1 MTISS
6 PVADTENQPR
16 RDTDWRLFLR
26 LASYATRS
34 KRLLII
40 SIALLVPLA
49 VSGAIQPI
57 LIGQAISVIRAEPTY
72 QFLQGLPLSTALNVL
87 AVLLML
93 TITFR
98 LGLQSVQ
105 GYLVTKV
112 GQIIT
117 TDIRNDLFVHV
128 TSLAVR
134 FFDRTPVGKLMT
146 RLTSDVEALGE
157 VFSSGAIGI
166 VSDLFSI
173 LVIAIFMFTMQ
184 WQLALMLVLMMI
196 PIAAIIIYFQ
206 NQFRIANYT
215 TREELSDLNA
225 QLQENLTGIG
235 VVQLFRRER
244 FNSELFNVTNKCYI
258 KAVDKTIFYD
268 SAVSATLEWIALVA
282 IAAVLWMGGQS
293 LLQGTINF
301 GTLSAFI
308 LFAQR
313 LFDPLR
319 QFAEKFT
326 AIQAGFTAVERIS
339 DILNEPI
346 EIKDPTSGEKEEES
360 SATDFVA
367 DVTDVT
373 DVKNRRKRE
382 AGRRE
387 YYSPLLMAGHPE
399 ALAYNLS
406 SNESELADQNHT
418 PVASEYRLSANNQKS
433 LVAPAQSKQAASGEI
448 QFDNVWFAYKENEYV
463 LQDLNFTIKSGEKV
477 ALVGP
482 TGAGKSSIIRLLCR
496 LYEPTRGRILI
507 DGTDIRD
514 LPQAELRRHV
524 GVIIQDG
531 FLFAG
536 DVKSNIS
543 LGESYSMEE
552 IRAAAEKTN
561 VARLIEQLPQGY
573 DTQLRERGTNLSGG
587 QKQLLAFARA
597 AIRNPSILVLD
608 EATASLD
615 VGTEALIQEALER
628 VMADRTAIIIAHRL
642 STIRNVDR
650 ILVLKRG
657 QLVESGSHEELLQ
670 QEGLYASLY
679 KLQML
684 GS

>member
-1 MTISS
+1 MTVSS
-6 PVADTENQPR
+6 SVADTKNQPR
-16 RDTDWRLFLR
+16 HETDWRLFMR
-26 LASYATRS
+26 LASYAARS

-40 SIALLVPLA
+40 SIILLVPLA
-49 VSGAIQPI
+49 ISGAVQPI
-57 LIGQAISVIRAEPTY
+57 LIGQAISLIRAEPTY
-72 QFLQGLPLSTALNVL
+72 EFLRGMPLSAGLNML
-87 AVLLML
+87 AVMLML

-112 GQIIT
+112 GQVIT
-117 TDIRNDLFVHV
+117 TDIRNDLFAHV

-166 VSDLFSI
+166 VGDLFSI

-196 PIAAIIIYFQ
+196 PISALIVYFQ
-206 NQFRIANYT
+206 YKYRLANYN

-244 FNSELFNVTNKCYI
+244 FNSELFRVTNQRYI
-258 KAVDKTIFYD
+258 KEIDETIFYD

-293 LLQGTINF
+293 LLAGTINF

-346 EIKDPTSGEKEEES
+346 EIKDPTSAQKEE
-360 SATDFVA
+360 
-367 DVTDVT
+367 
-373 DVKNRRKRE
+373 RRSKQEDRQRE
-382 AGRRE
+382 E
-387 YYSPLLMAGHPE
+387 NSPLLIASHPDE
-399 ALAYNLS
+399 IA
-406 SNESELADQNHT
+406 
-418 PVASEYRLSANNQKS
+418 KS
-433 LVAPAQSKQAASGEI
+433 QDLESGEI
-448 QFDNVWFAYKENEYV
+448 QFDNVWFAYKEDEYV
-463 LQDLNFTIKSGEKV
+463 LQNLNFTIKSGEKV

-496 LYEPTRGRILI
+496 LYEPTKGRILI
-507 DGTDIRD
+507 NHVDIRD
-514 LPQAELRRHV
+514 LPQAELRRYI

-543 LGESYSMEE
+543 LGENYSIEE
-552 IRAAAEKTN
+552 IQAAAEKTN

-597 AIRNPSILVLD
+597 AIRNPTILVLD

-615 VGTEALIQEALER
+615 VGTEALIQQALER
-628 VMADRTAIIIAHRL
+628 LMEERTAIIIAHRL

-657 QLVESGSHEELLQ
+657 QLIESGTHDELLQ

-684 GS
+684 ES

>member
-134 FFDRTPVGKLMT
+134 FFDRTPVGRLMT

-346 EIKDPTSGEKEEES
+346 EIKDPISGAKEEGKWKKEEGRG
-360 SATDFVA
+360 
-367 DVTDVT
+367 
-373 DVKNRRKRE
+373 KKQEGRGKRE

-406 SNESELADQNHT
+406 SNEPELVESNQT
-418 PVASEYRLSANNQKS
+418 PVTSEYRLSANNQKS
-433 LVAPAQSKQAASGEI
+433 LVAHAQSKQAASGEI
-448 QFDNVWFAYKENEYV
+448 QFDNVWFPYKENEYV

-507 DGTDIRD
+507 DGIDIRD

-561 VARLIEQLPQGY
+561 VARLIE
-573 DTQLRERGTNLSGG
+573 
-587 QKQLLAFARA
+587 
-597 AIRNPSILVLD
+597 
-608 EATASLD
+608 
-615 VGTEALIQEALER
+615 
-628 VMADRTAIIIAHRL
+628 
-642 STIRNVDR
+642 
-650 ILVLKRG
+650 
-657 QLVESGSHEELLQ
+657 EL
-670 QEGLYASLY
+670 
-679 KLQML
+679 
-684 GS
+684 

>member
-6 PVADTENQPR
+6 PAVADTKNQPR
-16 RDTDWRLFLR
+16 RETDWRLFLR

-72 QFLQGLPLSTALNVL
+72 EFLRGLPLSTALNVL

-93 TITFR
+93 TIAFR
-98 LGLQSVQ
+98 LALQSVQ

-117 TDIRNDLFVHV
+117 TDIRNDLFTHV

-184 WQLALMLVLMMI
+184 WQLALMLVTMMV
-196 PIAAIIIYFQ
+196 PITALIVYFQ
-206 NQFRIANYT
+206 YQYRIANYT

-244 FNSELFNVTNKCYI
+244 FNSELFNVTNQRYI

-282 IAAVLWMGGQS
+282 IAAVLWMGGQNV
-293 LLQGTINF
+293 LQGTLNF

-346 EIKDPTSGEKEEES
+346 EIKDPTSGEKEEGRRKKEEGRG
-360 SATDFVA
+360 
-367 DVTDVT
+367 
-373 DVKNRRKRE
+373 KKEEGRRKRE
-382 AGRRE
+382 AGSRK
-387 YYSPLLMAGHPE
+387 YYSPLLIAGHPE

-406 SNESELADQNHT
+406 SNEQELVDKNHT
-418 PVASEYRLSANNQKS
+418 PVTSEYRLSANNQKS
-433 LVAPAQSKQAASGEI
+433 LVVHAQSKQAASGEI

-507 DGTDIRD
+507 DGIDIRD

-543 LGESYSMEE
+543 LGESYSIEE
-552 IRAAAEKTN
+552 IQAAAEKTN

-628 VMADRTAIIIAHRL
+628 LMADRTAIIIAHRL

>member
-6 PVADTENQPR
+6 PVADTKNKSGQE
-16 RDTDWRLFLR
+16 TDWRLFMR

-72 QFLQGLPLSTALNVL
+72 EFLRGLPLSTALNVL

-117 TDIRNDLFVHV
+117 TDIRNDLFAHV

-184 WQLALMLVLMMI
+184 WQLALMLVTIMI
-196 PIAAIIIYFQ
+196 PITALIVYFQ
-206 NQFRIANYT
+206 NQYRRANYT

-244 FNSELFNVTNKCYI
+244 FNSELFRVTNKRYI
-258 KAVDKTIFYD
+258 KAVDTTIFYD

-282 IAAVLWMGGQS
+282 IGAVLWLGGEKV
-293 LLQGTINF
+293 LQGSLNF

-346 EIKDPTSGEKEEES
+346 EIQDRTIVQTEEGRGQKEEG
-360 SATDFVA
+360 
-367 DVTDVT
+367 
-373 DVKNRRKRE
+373 RGKRE
-382 AGRRE
+382 EGRGKRKKGRRE
-387 YYSPLLMAGHPE
+387 YYSPLLITGHPE
-399 ALAYNLS
+399 TISYNLS
-406 SNESELADQNHT
+406 STEPELVETNPSPKT
-418 PVASEYRLSANNQKS
+418 SEYRLSINNRPS
-433 LVAPAQSKQAASGEI
+433 TIDHRQSNEFASGEI
-448 QFDNVWFAYKENEYV
+448 QFDNVWFAYKDNEHV
-463 LQDLNFTIKSGEKV
+463 LQNLNFTIASGEKV

-496 LYEPTRGRILI
+496 LYEPTQGRILI
-507 DGTDIRD
+507 DGVDIRD

-543 LGESYSMEE
+543 LGENYSIEE
-552 IRAAAEKTN
+552 IEAAAEKTN

-597 AIRNPSILVLD
+597 AIRNPNILVLD

-628 VMADRTAIIIAHRL
+628 LMEDRTAIIIAHRL

-657 QLVESGSHEELLQ
+657 QLVESGTHEELLQ

>member
-16 RDTDWRLFLR
+16 RETDWRLFMR

-49 VSGAIQPI
+49 VSGAVQPI

-72 QFLQGLPLSTALNVL
+72 EFLRGLPLSTALNVL

-93 TITFR
+93 TIAFR
-98 LGLQSVQ
+98 LALQSVQ

-117 TDIRNDLFVHV
+117 TDIRNDLFAHV

-134 FFDRTPVGKLMT
+134 FFDRTPVGRLMT

-184 WQLALMLVLMMI
+184 WQLALMLVTMMV
-196 PIAAIIIYFQ
+196 PITALIVYFQ
-206 NQFRIANYT
+206 NQYRIANYN

-244 FNSELFNVTNKCYI
+244 FNSELFSVTNKRYI

-282 IAAVLWMGGQS
+282 IAAVLWMGGQNV
-293 LLQGTINF
+293 LQGTLNF

-346 EIKDPTSGEKEEES
+346 EIKDPTSGEKEEGS

-382 AGRRE
+382 EGRRE

-406 SNESELADQNHT
+406 SNEPELVDNNHT
-418 PVASEYRLSANNQKS
+418 PVTSEYRLSANNQKS
-433 LVAPAQSKQAASGEI
+433 LIAHAQSKQAASGEI
-448 QFDNVWFAYKENEYV
+448 QFDNVWFAYKDNEYV

-496 LYEPTRGRILI
+496 LYEPTRGRILVNHV
-507 DGTDIRD
+507 DIRD

-561 VARLIEQLPQGY
+561 VARLIEELPQGY

-628 VMADRTAIIIAHRL
+628 LMVDRTAIIIAHRL